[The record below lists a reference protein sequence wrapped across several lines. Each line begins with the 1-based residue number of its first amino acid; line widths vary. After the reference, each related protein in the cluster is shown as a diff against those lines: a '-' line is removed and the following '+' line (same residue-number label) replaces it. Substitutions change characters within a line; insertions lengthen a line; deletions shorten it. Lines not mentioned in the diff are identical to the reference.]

1 MSNFIKLNVY
11 YKGLKEIDENAT
23 DLFDNPDY
31 TDILLKIHGHRTNRM
46 TINSDEIRFFEP
58 TSIIID
64 LKTWDEMPLTKI
76 VLKRK
81 DCFFYI
87 FTDMPYE
94 ELRDKVIVT
103 KK

>member
-1 MSNFIKLNVY
+1 MTNFIELNVY
-11 YKGLKEIDENAT
+11 HKGFDEIDEEDIFT
-23 DLFDNPDY
+23 SPDY
-31 TDILLKIHGHRTNRM
+31 LHLALKVKGHRTTQM

-58 TSIIID
+58 TCLLD
-64 LKTWDEMPLTKI
+64 PKTGDEMPLTKI

>member
-1 MSNFIKLNVY
+1 
-11 YKGLKEIDENAT
+11 
-23 DLFDNPDY
+23 
-31 TDILLKIHGHRTNRM
+31 M

-58 TSIIID
+58 TCILD
-64 LKTWDEMPLTKI
+64 PETGDEMPLTKI

-94 ELRDKVIVT
+94 ELKDKVIVT

>member
-1 MSNFIKLNVY
+1 MSNFIELNVY
-11 YKGLKEIDENAT
+11 YKGLKEIDDIDVLGHNDFEVISRKIENHKAKQ
-23 DLFDNPDY
+23 
-31 TDILLKIHGHRTNRM
+31 I
-46 TINSDEIRFFEP
+46 TINADSICYFEP
-58 TSIIID
+58 TVIPNYETLD
-64 LKTWDEMPLTKI
+64 KMPLTKI

-87 FTDMPYE
+87 FTDMSYE

>member
-1 MSNFIKLNVY
+1 MSNFIELNVY
-11 YKGLKEIDENAT
+11 YKGFDEIDDISVLGHNRFAFISRKIENH
-23 DLFDNPDY
+23 
-31 TDILLKIHGHRTNRM
+31 KTNRI
-46 TINSDEIRFFEP
+46 TINTKDICYFEP
-58 TSIIID
+58 TYIPNYE
-64 LKTWDEMPLTKI
+64 TGDEMPLTKI

-87 FTDMPYE
+87 FTDMSYD

>member
-1 MSNFIKLNVY
+1 MSNFIELNVY
-11 YKGLKEIDENAT
+11 YKGFDEIDKDDIFT
-23 DLFDNPDY
+23 SPDY
-31 TDILLKIHGHRTNRM
+31 LSLALKVKDHRATQM

-58 TSIIID
+58 TCVLD
-64 LKTWDEMPLTKI
+64 PETGNEMPLTKI

-81 DCFFYI
+81 NCFFYI
-87 FTDMPYE
+87 FTDMSYE

>member
-1 MSNFIKLNVY
+1 MSTFIELNVY
-11 YKGLKEIDENAT
+11 YKGLKEIDTEDIFT
-23 DLFDNPDY
+23 SPDY
-31 TDILLKIHGHRTNRM
+31 LNLARKVKIHKVAQM
-46 TINSDEIRFFEP
+46 TINTDSICYFEP
-58 TSIIID
+58 THTRD
-64 LKTWDEMPLTKI
+64 PKTGNKIPLTKI

-94 ELRDKVIVT
+94 ELKDKVIVT

>member
-1 MSNFIKLNVY
+1 MGNFIELNVY
-11 YKGLKEIDENAT
+11 YKGLKEID
-23 DLFDNPDY
+23 DH
-31 TDILLKIHGHRTNRM
+31 DILLNDMCYYEAISRKIKTHKTKQI
-46 TINSDEIRFFEP
+46 TINTKDICYFEP
-58 TSIIID
+58 VYIPNYETG
-64 LKTWDEMPLTKI
+64 DEMPLTKI

>member
-1 MSNFIKLNVY
+1 MTNFIELNVY
-11 YKGLKEIDENAT
+11 YKGFDEIDEEDIFT
-23 DLFDNPDY
+23 SPDY
-31 TDILLKIHGHRTNRM
+31 LDLVLKIKDHRTTQM
-46 TINSDEIRFFEP
+46 TINRDEIRFFEP
-58 TSIIID
+58 ACIIID
-64 LKTWDEMPLTKI
+64 PETWDEMPLTKI

>member
-1 MSNFIKLNVY
+1 MSTFIELNVY
-11 YKGLKEIDENAT
+11 YKGLKEIDTEDIFT
-23 DLFDNPDY
+23 SPDY
-31 TDILLKIHGHRTNRM
+31 LNLARKVKIHKVAQM
-46 TINSDEIRFFEP
+46 TINADSICYFEP
-58 TSIIID
+58 TYTRD
-64 LKTWDEMPLTKI
+64 PKTGDKIPLTKI

-94 ELRDKVIVT
+94 ELKDKVIVT